1 MIARSIGV
9 VDIALI
15 AFLAYIAY
23 QLFLHPLAKY
33 PGSPLAALTNL
44 WKAYR
49 SYSRTLHDELL
60 RLHGRLGPIIRIGP
74 NNLHFW
80 DAWAIAPLCKTGRS
94 MGKTEFYDAFTAFN
108 PNLFGTR
115 NEAVSG
121 FKKELLL
128 LLILFIASL
137 SAETLVS
144 SRAFPS
150 IILESRIYPG
160 RSTEYPARR
169 NPPLR

>member
-1 MIARSIGV
+1 MITRSIGV
-9 VDIALI
+9 VNIALI
-15 AFLAYIAY
+15 AFLAYIGY

-44 WKAYR
+44 WKTYPP
-49 SYSRTLHDELL
+49 SSRTLHDELL

-80 DAWAIAPLCKTGRS
+80 DAWAIFSIYKTGRS
-94 MGKTEFYDAFTAFN
+94 IGKTEFYDVFTAFN

-121 FKKELLL
+121 FKKGLLL
-128 LLILFIASL
+128 LLISFIASR

-144 SRAFPS
+144 SRGFPKYH
-150 IILESRIYPG
+150 SRI
-160 RSTEYPARR
+160 
-169 NPPLR
+169 